1 MTVNKTFFKK
11 KDPLPHPTHRFVE
24 NEVEK
29 AIPELPAIPE
39 DEELEV
45 APARPRFVHRRRE
58 TRSKRLNLLIT
69 PSLYDAILRKAQD
82 LDISFNEACN
92 LAFEQFLK
100 RRSK

>member
-11 KDPLPHPTHRFVE
+11 KEPLPHPTHRFVE
-24 NEVEK
+24 NEVEE
-29 AIPELPAIPE
+29 AIPELPRIPE
-39 DEELEV
+39 EDLDV
-45 APARPRFVHRRRE
+45 VPAPARAVRRRRE

>member
-11 KDPLPHPTHRFVE
+11 KEPLPHPTHRFVE
-24 NEVEK
+24 NVVEET
-29 AIPELPAIPE
+29 IPELPRIPE
-39 DEELEV
+39 QELNV
-45 APARPRFVHRRRE
+45 APAPARAVRRRRE

-69 PSLYDAILRKAQD
+69 PSLYDALSVKAD
-82 LDISFNEACN
+82 ELDISFNEACN